1 MGANVRKATRIA
13 AASLGVFAGIGG
25 PEHGIFEIM
34 RGDARPQTLVF
45 PSMGPPC
52 DPEAV
57 WHACEPAVSVIP
69 NYLVTGIL
77 AVGIGLGTIVWAA
90 GFIHRKRAGLVLTA
104 FSVALLLVGG
114 GLIPPV
120 FGIIGGIMATR
131 IHTPVKRGPTCV
143 SGALARLWP
152 WSLVAF
158 FILLWAQFAIGFF
171 FNDWFMDSG
180 FLIPVLLLGLLALA
194 VLSALAR
201 DTERAAER

>member
-1 MGANVRKATRIA
+1 MTAMSVR
-13 AASLGVFAGIGG
+13 GN
-25 PEHGIFEIM
+25 
-34 RGDARPQTLVF
+34 ARPETLVF

-57 WHACEPAVSVIP
+57 WHACEPAMSVIP

-143 SGALARLWP
+143 SRALARLWP

-171 FNDWFMDSG
+171 FNDWFMRSG
-180 FLIPVLLLGLLALA
+180 ALIPVAILVLL
-194 VLSALAR
+194 VLSIFAAVAHDR
-201 DTERAAER
+201 ERASGAQ

>member
-34 RGDARPQTLVF
+34 RGNTRPQTLIF

-57 WHACEPAVSVIP
+57 WHACEPAMSIIP
-69 NYLVTGIL
+69 NYLITGIL
-77 AVGIGLGTIVWAA
+77 ASLVGLVTIVWSLLYL
-90 GFIHRKRAGLVLTA
+90 HRKRAGWGLIGL
-104 FSVALLLVGG
+104 SILLLLIGG
-114 GLIPPV
+114 GLVPP
-120 FGIIGGIMATR
+120 IIGMLGGVLATR
-131 IHTPVKRGPTCV
+131 VHAPIKRRSTRL
-143 SGALARLWP
+143 ARFLARLWP
-152 WSLVAF
+152 WSLIAF

-171 FNDWFMDSG
+171 SNDWFMDSG
-180 FLIPVLLLGLLALA
+180 FLIPVLILGLLALA